1 MNKTKLY
8 IYSIL
13 IAATSL
19 NIGCVSTMSDGM
31 SNAYNSIKSPFNNK
45 NAPAGTDALYAQVN
59 QQDKERV
66 DQLQHELEVT
76 EQTRVLASLTTKR
89 DNLQQKRSALND
101 KRMKVYTQEK
111 NYRVSLA
118 KLEAIDKNKL
128 GDKITNIEA
137 IADVHVDALE
147 TQQKR
152 LKLDSEIGVLDVH
165 IEKLQKEID
174 AQQTKIDN
182 LASNTDN
189 KTITQSTY

>member
-31 SNAYNSIKSPFNNK
+31 SSAYNSIKSPFNNK

-101 KRMKVYTQEK
+101 KRMKVYAQEK